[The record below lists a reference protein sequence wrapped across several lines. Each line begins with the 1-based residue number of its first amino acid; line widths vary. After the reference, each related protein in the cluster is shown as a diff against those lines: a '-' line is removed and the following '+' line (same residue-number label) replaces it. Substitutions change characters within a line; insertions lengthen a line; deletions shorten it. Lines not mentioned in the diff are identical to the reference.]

1 MYDII
6 KINEDHPSLEFSL
19 KRQFTENQRL
29 LVDLIVDNGEQ
40 KQGASFASLAVRAG
54 YGDETKR
61 EASRTTN
68 ANALQ
73 KAYVQDALAERLNLT
88 LGMGAVRATT

>member
-1 MYDII
+1 M
-6 KINEDHPSLEFSL
+6 
-19 KRQFTENQRL
+19 
-29 LVDLIVDNGEQ
+29 
-40 KQGASFASLAVRAG
+40 RAG

-61 EASRTTN
+61 EALRTTN
-68 ANALQ
+68 TNALQ

>member
-19 KRQFTENQRL
+19 NRQLTEHQRL
-29 LVDLIVDNGEQ
+29 LIDLIVENEEQ

-68 ANALQ
+68 TNALQ
-73 KAYVQDALAERLNLT
+73 
-88 LGMGAVRATT
+88 

>member
-6 KINEDHPSLEFSL
+6 KINEDHPSLESSL

-54 YGDETKR
+54 YGDETNVKLL
-61 EASRTTN
+61 APLIQMPSRKLMFRTL
-68 ANALQ
+68 LQ
-73 KAYVQDALAERLNLT
+73 NS
-88 LGMGAVRATT
+88 

>member
-6 KINEDHPSLEFSL
+6 KINEDHPSLESSL

-54 YGDETKR
+54 YGDETKL
-61 EASRTTN
+61 N
-68 ANALQ
+68 VKL
-73 KAYVQDALAERLNLT
+73 LAPLI
-88 LGMGAVRATT
+88 

>member
-1 MYDII
+1 MEY
-6 KINEDHPSLEFSL
+6 
-19 KRQFTENQRL
+19 QRL

-40 KQGASFASLAVRAG
+40 KKGASFASLVVRAG
-54 YGDETKR
+54 YGDGTKR

-68 ANALQ
+68 TNTLQ
-73 KAYVQDALAERLNLT
+73 KAYVQDALAERLCLT